1 MIRLALVYK
10 KFLIMIEGEKMKKII
25 IIVSLI
31 FVTLLIAVEPHF
43 MSWPDISHDGEQVC
57 FVYKNDLWLVP
68 FIGGE
73 AQRITSTEAE
83 EWHPKFSPDGK
94 KIAFNSNR
102 NGWKGIYLYTLKGG
116 GVEVVNTEGLNTLDW
131 FPNSSSLLVRG
142 YETGKGNIFYEVK
155 LDGSYKEITSFAGR
169 NAKLSKNGDKIIFDR
184 RGNIYRESY
193 TGSYNGDLWAYDIDD
208 KNFTRLTETEL
219 SEKFPVFSSTSN
231 NIYFAA
237 SDGTVFQLYKVTDN
251 NFQERKQLTKFKK
264 WSVRNVAIAK
274 LNDRLVFERFDTL
287 WKYDPDTKRA
297 TELEIKVDQ
306 DCYVNLVEREDVKN
320 SASNYAVSDNGKL
333 VVFSYKYDLF
343 AVPEK
348 GGDVKQITHDQKGI
362 EKIEI
367 LSDNQT
373 ILFTKRVDGKLQ
385 LYRVNIKDIN
395 NIEKLKWS
403 NDKYIDWIERE
414 GKTLAIGFSDDK
426 RKRQV
431 AMADSLGNNIHTI
444 IDAQYVSSNFK
455 ISSDEKYALYR
466 ETLPEEWTQHL
477 YLYDIESNKNE
488 LLYNLDGRISS
499 FFWGKDNKSAFF
511 TENGNI
517 RRADLLAR
525 KDFYNEEDNWKDII
539 DPPAKKKDDDKKNK
553 DKKDDEKKKKD
564 PLEID
569 TEGFA
574 DRIKTIISKPGSN
587 WIAHVKDDSTLYY
600 VNYNNKKY
608 TLRKADY
615 TGENDKLITS
625 ISTVPENLM
634 FNEKNKVFYYILK
647 DKLYKLTPKKGKK
660 AELIKMEYKYSYDKF
675 QLNKDVFQQVWV
687 EFGKGFY
694 DPDMHGVNWKRSK
707 KDFSKY
713 LQYADD
719 PSILKKIIDEMVGEV
734 NASHTGFYPRND
746 SEFKTYKTAYCG
758 FELDLQDFPKDGIRI
773 KKIYKKS
780 KLNKPHN
787 IKAGDILLSVDG
799 EEIGKGMDIIAN
811 FKNKIGEKIKLGF
824 LCDDGMKVVTIKG
837 LSYWDNYKLYYDNW
851 VEERRIRVE
860 KLSDGKIGYLHIR
873 SMNNSSYQKFV
884 QDLFA
889 ENADKKALIID
900 VRNNGGG
907 YIHDWL
913 VEILTKKPYALS
925 TYRHYD
931 GKTKYKNPGNTV
943 DVPMVLLIN
952 ENSFSDAEIFPTLF
966 KQLNLGTVIGMPTS
980 GSVIGT
986 GHYTFMDGSSMR
998 MPSTGWFTPAGKN
1011 MEGNGAIPDIFVD
1024 PTPKQIINDDDVQL
1038 KRAVKELLKAL

>member
-1 MIRLALVYK
+1 
-10 KFLIMIEGEKMKKII
+10 MKKLII
-25 IIVSLI
+25 ILGLL
-31 FVTLLIAVEPHF
+31 FVTMLLAIEPHF
-43 MSWPDISHDGEQVC
+43 MSWPDISTDGEKVC
-57 FVYKNDLWLVP
+57 FVYKNDLWIVP
-68 FIGGE
+68 FTDGE

-102 NGWKGIYLYTLKGG
+102 DGWTGIYLYTFEGG
-116 GVEVVNTEGLNTLDW
+116 EIKVVNKEGLNILDW
-131 FPNSSSLLVRG
+131 FPDSKSLLVRG
-142 YETGKGNIFYEVK
+142 YETGKGSIFYKVK
-155 LDGSYKEITSFAGR
+155 LDGSYQEITSFAGR
-169 NAKLSKNGDKIIFDR
+169 NANLCKDGNKIIFDR

-193 TGSYNGDLWAYDIDD
+193 TGSYNGDLWVYDIEDN
-208 KNFTRLTETEL
+208 KFTRLTETEL
-219 SEKFPVFSSTSN
+219 SEKFPVYSSISN
-231 NIYFAA
+231 NVYFAA
-237 SDGTVFQLYKVTDN
+237 SDGNVFQLYKVSNN
-251 NFQERKQLTKFKK
+251 NFIEREQLTQFKK
-264 WSVRNVAIAK
+264 WSARNIAIAK
-274 LNDRLVFERFDTL
+274 LNDRIVFERFDTL
-287 WKYDPDTKRA
+287 WKFDPVTNKA
-297 TELEIKVDQ
+297 TELNIEVDQ

-320 SASNYAVSDNGKL
+320 AASNYAISDNGNL
-333 VVFSYKYDLF
+333 VIFTYKFDLF

-362 EKIEI
+362 ERIEI

-373 ILFTKRVDGKLQ
+373 ILFTKRVDGQLQ
-385 LYRVNIKDIN
+385 LYRVNIKDIS
-395 NIEKLKWS
+395 NIEKLEWS
-403 NDKYIDWIERE
+403 DDKYIDWIVRE
-414 GKTLAIGFSDDK
+414 GNTLAIGFSDDK

-431 AMADSLGNNIHTI
+431 ALADSLGNNIHTI
-444 IDAQYVSSNFK
+444 IDDQFVSSNFK
-455 ISSDEKYALYR
+455 ISPDEKYTLYR

-477 YLYDIESNKNE
+477 YLYDIENNKKE
-488 LLYNLDGRISS
+488 LLYNHDGWIGF
-499 FFWGKDNKSAFF
+499 FFWGKDNKSTFF
-511 TENGNI
+511 TENGKI
-517 RRADLLAR
+517 KRVDLLAR

-539 DPPAKKKDDDKKNK
+539 DPPVEKKDNDKK
-553 DKKDDEKKKKD
+553 DKKEKEKKKKD
-564 PLEID
+564 PLKID
-569 TEGFA
+569 TEGFG
-574 DRIKTIISKPGSN
+574 DRITTIISKPGNN
-587 WIAHVKDDSTLYY
+587 WIAHVIDDSTLYY

-615 TGENDKLITS
+615 TGENDKIITS
-625 ISTVPENLM
+625 ISADPENLK
-634 FNEKNKVFYYILK
+634 FNEKNEVFYYILK
-647 DKLYKLTPKKGKK
+647 DKLYKYTPKKGKK
-660 AELIKMEYKYSYDKF
+660 AKLIEMDYKYSYDRF
-675 QLNKDVFQQVWV
+675 QLNNDVFQQVWV

-719 PSILKKIIDEMVGEV
+719 PSILKKIIDEMIGEV
-734 NASHTGFYPRND
+734 NASHTGFYPRSD
-746 SEFKTYKTAYCG
+746 SQYKTYTTAYCG
-758 FELDLQDFPKDGIRI
+758 FELDLMDFPKDGVRI

-787 IKAGDILLSVDG
+787 IKAGDILLFVDG
-799 EEIGKGMDIIAN
+799 KEIGKGMDILSN
-811 FKNKIGEKIKLGF
+811 FKNKIGEKIKLGVM
-824 LCDDGMKVVTIKG
+824 CDDGMKVVTIKG
-837 LSYWDNYKLYYDNW
+837 LSGRDNYALYYDNW
-851 VEERRIRVE
+851 VEERRARVE
-860 KLSDGKIGYLHIR
+860 KLSNGRIGYLHIR

-925 TYRHYD
+925 TYRGYGGD
-931 GKTKYKNPGNTV
+931 VKYKNPGNTV

-966 KQLNLGTVIGMPTS
+966 KQLNLGKVIGMPTS

-998 MPSTGWFTPAGKN
+998 MPSTGWFTPTGKN

-1024 PTPKQIINDDDVQL
+1024 PTPKQVISDDDVQL
-1038 KRAVKELLKAL
+1038 KKAVEELLKTL

>member
-1 MIRLALVYK
+1 
-10 KFLIMIEGEKMKKII
+10 MKKII
-25 IIVSLI
+25 IVLSLL
-31 FVTLLIAVEPHF
+31 FVTMLISIEPHF
-43 MSWPDISHDGEQVC
+43 MSYPAISPDGEQVC

-68 FIGGE
+68 FTGGD
-73 AQRITSTEAE
+73 AKRITSTEAE

-94 KIAFNSNR
+94 RIAFNSNR
-102 NGWKGIYLYTLKGG
+102 DGWTGIYLYTLKNGEI
-116 GVEVVNTEGLNTLDW
+116 EVVNKEGLNILDW
-131 FPNSSSLLVRG
+131 FPDSKSLLVRG
-142 YETGKGNIFYEVK
+142 YETGKGSIFYKVK
-155 LDGSYKEITSFAGR
+155 LDGSYKELTSFAGR
-169 NAKLSKNGDKIIFDR
+169 NAKLSNDGNRIIFDR

-193 TGSYNGDLWAYDIDD
+193 TGSYNGDLWVYEI
-208 KNFTRLTETEL
+208 KENKFTRLTETEL
-219 SEKFPVFSSTSN
+219 SEKYPVYSSISN

-237 SDGTVFQLYKVTDN
+237 SDGDVFQLNKVSDN
-251 NFQERKQLTKFKK
+251 NFQDCKQLTKFKK
-264 WSVRNVAIAK
+264 WSARNIAIAK
-274 LNDRLVFERFDTL
+274 LNDRIVFERFDTL
-287 WKYDPDTKRA
+287 WKYDPDTYKA
-297 TELEIKVDQ
+297 TELKIEVDQ
-306 DCYVNLVEREDVKN
+306 DSYVNLIEREDVKN
-320 SASNYAVSDNGKL
+320 SASKYSVSENGKL
-333 VVFSYKYDLF
+333 VAFSYKFDLF

-348 GGDVKQITHDQKGI
+348 GGDVKQITFDQKGI
-362 EKIEI
+362 GDIEI

-373 ILFTKRVDGKLQ
+373 ILFTKRIDGQLQ
-385 LYRVNIKDIN
+385 LYRVNIKN
-395 NIEKLKWS
+395 TNKIEKIKWS
-403 NDKYIDWIERE
+403 DDKYIDWIVRE
-414 GKTLAIGFSDDK
+414 GKSLAIGFSDDI

-431 AMADSLGNNIHTI
+431 ALADSLCNNIHTI
-444 IDAQYVSSNFK
+444 INDQFVSNHIK
-455 ISSDEKYALYR
+455 ISPDKKYALYR
-466 ETLPEEWTQHL
+466 ETLPEEWTHHI
-477 YLYDIESNKNE
+477 YLYDIENDKNE
-488 LLYNLDGRISS
+488 LLYNFDGWITG

-511 TENGNI
+511 SENGNI

-539 DPPAKKKDDDKKNK
+539 DPPIEKETEDKKDK
-553 DKKDDEKKKKD
+553 DKKDKDEKKKD
-564 PLEID
+564 PLKID

-574 DRIKTIISKPGSN
+574 DRITTIISKPGTN
-587 WIAHVKDDSTLYY
+587 LIVHVKDDSTLYY
-600 VNYNNKKY
+600 MNYNNKKF

-615 TGENDKLITS
+615 IGENDKLITS
-625 ISTVPENLM
+625 ISTEPDNM
-634 FNEKNKVFYYILK
+634 NFNEENKVFYYILK

-660 AELIKMEYKYSYDKF
+660 AELIEMDYKYSYDKF
-675 QLNKDVFQQVWV
+675 QLNNDVFQQVWV

-694 DPDMHGVNWKRSK
+694 DPDMHGINWKRSK

-713 LQYADD
+713 LQFADD
-719 PSILKKIIDEMVGEV
+719 PSILKKIIDEMIGEV
-734 NASHTGFYPRND
+734 NASHTGFYPRDD
-746 SEFKTYKTAYCG
+746 SEYKTYTTAYCG
-758 FELDLQDFPKDGIRI
+758 FELDMQNFPKDGIRI

-787 IKAGDILLSVDG
+787 IKAGDILLTVDG
-799 EEIGKGMDIIAN
+799 KEIGEGMDILTH
-811 FKNKIGEKIKLGF
+811 FKNKIGEKIKLGV
-824 LCDDGMKVVTIKG
+824 LCGDGMKVVTVKG

-851 VEERRIRVE
+851 VEERRQRVE
-860 KLSDGKIGYLHIR
+860 ELSDGKIGYLHIR
-873 SMNNSSYQKFV
+873 SMNNSSYQKFI

-931 GKTKYKNPGNTV
+931 GNVKYKNPGNTV

-998 MPSTGWFTPAGKN
+998 MPSTGWFTPTGEN

-1024 PTPKQIINDDDVQL
+1024 PTPQQIINDDDVQL
-1038 KRAVKELLKAL
+1038 KRAVEELLKTL

>member
-1 MIRLALVYK
+1 
-10 KFLIMIEGEKMKKII
+10 MKKVII
-25 IIVSLI
+25 LLSLFI
-31 FVTLLIAVEPHF
+31 AITLIAIEPHF
-43 MSWPDISHDGEQVC
+43 MSWPDISSDGENVC

-83 EWHPKFSPDGK
+83 EWHPKFSPNGK
-94 KIAFNSNR
+94 QIAFNSNR
-102 NGWKGIYLYTLKGG
+102 DGWTGIYLYTLKGG
-116 GVEVVNTEGLNTLDW
+116 GIKVVNTEGLNILDW
-131 FPNSSSLLVRG
+131 FPNSRSLLVRG
-142 YETGKGNIFYEVK
+142 RETGKGDIFYEVK
-155 LDGSYKEITSFAGR
+155 LDGSFKELTSFAGR
-169 NAKLSKNGDKIIFDR
+169 NANVSEDGNRIIFDR

-193 TGSYNGDLWAYDIDD
+193 TGSYNGDLWAYDIDE
-208 KNFTRLTETEL
+208 NIFTRLTETEL
-219 SEKFPVFSSTSN
+219 SEKFPVYSSVSN

-264 WSVRNVAIAK
+264 WSARNVAIAK

-297 TELEIKVDQ
+297 TELEIEVDQ

-320 SASNYAVSDNGKL
+320 SAKNFAVSDNGKL
-333 VVFSYKYDLF
+333 VVFTYKYDLF

-348 GGDVKQITHDQKGI
+348 GGDVRQITHDQKGI
-362 EKIEI
+362 GKIEI

-385 LYRVNIKDIN
+385 LYRVNIKDIS
-395 NIEKLKWS
+395 NIEKFEWS
-403 NDKYIDWIERE
+403 DDKYIDWIVRE

-444 IDAQYVSSNFK
+444 IDDQYVSGNFK
-455 ISSDEKYALYR
+455 ISPDEKYALYR
-466 ETLPEEWTQHL
+466 ETLPEEWTQHI
-477 YLYDIESNKNE
+477 YLYDIENDIKE
-488 LLYNLDGRISS
+488 LLYNFDGWISS
-499 FFWGKDNKSAFF
+499 FFWGEDNKSAFF

-517 RRADLLAR
+517 RRVDLLAR

-539 DPPAKKKDDDKKNK
+539 DPPAEEKDNDKKEE
-553 DKKDDEKKKKD
+553 KDDEKKKKD
-564 PLEID
+564 PLKID

-574 DRIKTIISKPGSN
+574 DRITTIISKPGNN
-587 WIAHVKDDSTLYY
+587 WIAHVKDDSTFYY

-615 TGENDKLITS
+615 IGKNDKLITS
-625 ISTVPENLM
+625 ISDDPENLK

-647 DKLYKLTPKKGKK
+647 DKLYKYTPKKGKK
-660 AELIKMEYKYSYDKF
+660 AELIEMDYKYSYDRF
-675 QLNKDVFQQVWV
+675 QLNNDVFQQVWV

-694 DPDMHGVNWKRSK
+694 DPDMHGINWKRSK
-707 KDFSKY
+707 RDFSKY

-719 PSILKKIIDEMVGEV
+719 PIILKKIIDEMIGEV
-734 NASHTGFYPRND
+734 NASHTGFYPRSD
-746 SEFKTYKTAYCG
+746 FQYKTYTTAYCG

-799 EEIGKGMDIIAN
+799 KEIGKGMDILAH
-811 FKNKIGEKIKLGF
+811 FKNKIGEKIKLGVM
-824 LCDDGMKVVTIKG
+824 CDEGMKVLTVKG
-837 LSYWDNYKLYYDNW
+837 LSSRDNYALYYDNW
-851 VEERRIRVE
+851 VEERRARVE
-860 KLSDGKIGYLHIR
+860 KLSGGKIGYLHIR

-907 YIHDWL
+907 NIHDRL

-925 TYRHYD
+925 TYRGYGGD
-931 GKTKYKNPGNTV
+931 VKYKNPGKTV
-943 DVPMVLLIN
+943 DVPMALLIN

-966 KQLNLGTVIGMPTS
+966 QQLKLGIVIGMPTS

-998 MPSTGWFTPAGKN
+998 MPSNGWFTPTGKN

-1038 KRAVKELLKAL
+1038 KRAVKELLKTL

>member
-1 MIRLALVYK
+1 
-10 KFLIMIEGEKMKKII
+10 MKKII
-25 IIVSLI
+25 IILSLL
-31 FVTLLIAVEPHF
+31 FVTLLIALEPHF
-43 MSWPDISHDGEQVC
+43 MSWPDISADGEKVC

-68 FIGGE
+68 FAGGD

-94 KIAFNSNR
+94 TIAFNSNR
-102 NGWKGIYLYTLKGG
+102 DGWTGIYLYSLERG
-116 GVEVVNTEGLNTLDW
+116 EIELVNKEDLNILDW
-131 FPNSSSLLVRG
+131 FPNGRSILARG
-142 YETGKGNIFYEVK
+142 RKTGRGDIFYEVK
-155 LDGSYKEITSFAGR
+155 LDGSYKELTSFAGR
-169 NAKLSKNGDKIIFDR
+169 NANLSEDGNKIIFDR

-193 TGSYNGDLWAYDIDD
+193 TGSYNGDLWVYDIVE
-208 KNFTRLTETEL
+208 NTFARLTETEL
-219 SEKFPVFSSTSN
+219 SEKFPVYSSISN
-231 NIYFAA
+231 NVYFAA
-237 SDGTVFQLYKVTDN
+237 SDSNVFQLYKVSDS
-251 NFQERKQLTKFKK
+251 NFKEREQLTKFKK
-264 WSVRNVAIAK
+264 WSARNISIAT
-274 LNDRLVFERFDTL
+274 LNDRIVFERFDTL
-287 WKYDPDTKRA
+287 WKYDPDTKKA
-297 TELEIKVDQ
+297 TELEIEVGQ
-306 DCYVNLVEREDVKN
+306 DCYVNLVEREEVKN
-320 SASNYAVSDNGKL
+320 SASNYEVSDNGKL
-333 VVFSYKYDLF
+333 VAFTYKFDLF
-343 AVPEK
+343 AIPEK

-362 EKIEI
+362 DEIEI
-367 LSDNQT
+367 MSDNQT
-373 ILFTKRVDGKLQ
+373 VLFTKRVDGQLQ
-385 LYRVNIKDIN
+385 LYRVNIKDIS
-395 NIEKLKWS
+395 NIEKLEWS
-403 NDKYIDWIERE
+403 NDKYIDWIMRE
-414 GKTLAIGFSDDK
+414 GKTMAIGFSDDK

-431 AMADSLGNNIHTI
+431 ALADSLGNNIRTI
-444 IDAQYVSSNFK
+444 ISDQFVSHIFE
-455 ISSDEKYALYR
+455 ISPDEKFALYR

-477 YLYDIESNKNE
+477 YLYNIENNKKE
-488 LLYNLDGRISS
+488 LLYNLNGRISS
-499 FFWGKDNKSAFF
+499 IFWGKDNKSAFF
-511 TENGNI
+511 SENWNI

-539 DPPAKKKDDDKKNK
+539 DPPAVKKDNDKK
-553 DKKDDEKKKKD
+553 DKKDKEKKKKD
-564 PLEID
+564 PLKID

-574 DRIKTIISKPGSN
+574 DRITTIISKPGNN
-587 WIAHVKDDSTLYY
+587 WIAHVIDDSTFYY

-615 TGENDKLITS
+615 TGENDKIITS
-625 ISTVPENLM
+625 ISTDPGNLK

-647 DKLYKLTPKKGKK
+647 DKLYKYTPKKGKK
-660 AELIKMEYKYSYDKF
+660 AKLIEMDYKYSYDKF
-675 QLNKDVFQQVWV
+675 QLNNDVFQQVWI

-707 KDFSKY
+707 KDFSKF

-719 PSILKKIIDEMVGEV
+719 PSILKKIIDEMIGEV
-734 NASHTGFYPRND
+734 NASHTGFYPRSD
-746 SEFKTYKTAYCG
+746 SKYKTYTTAYCG
-758 FELDLQDFPKDGIRI
+758 FELDLQDFPKDGVRI

-799 EEIGKGMDIIAN
+799 KEIGKGMDIIAN
-811 FKNKIGEKIKLGF
+811 FKNKIGEKIKLGI
-824 LCDDGMKVVTIKG
+824 LCDDGMKVVTVKG
-837 LSYWDNYKLYYDNW
+837 LGSRDNYALYYDNW
-851 VEERRIRVE
+851 VEERRVRVE
-860 KLSDGKIGYLHIR
+860 KLSNGKIGYLHIR

-925 TYRHYD
+925 TYRGYGGD
-931 GKTKYKNPGNTV
+931 VKYKNPGNTV

-966 KQLNLGTVIGMPTS
+966 KQLKLGKVIGMPTS

-998 MPSTGWFTPAGKN
+998 MPSTGWFTPTGKN

-1024 PTPKQIINDDDVQL
+1024 PTPKQVINDDDVQL
-1038 KRAVKELLKAL
+1038 KKAVEELLKTL